1 MLIHVISGI
10 HLVTWRVRGKRPD
23 ADAATAAPLA
33 AAQKPMELAR
43 AHGGRVKCET
53 TPILPKEPSDT
64 CFKDEHKGQKKN
76 KSPNLTLAVKY
87 EQRLHR

>member
-10 HLVTWRVRGKRPD
+10 HLVTWRVRGRQPD
-23 ADAATAAPLA
+23 ADAATAAALA

-64 CFKDEHKGQKKN
+64 WFKDEHEGQKEQKP
-76 KSPNLTLAVKY
+76 KPNVSS
-87 EQRLHR
+87 